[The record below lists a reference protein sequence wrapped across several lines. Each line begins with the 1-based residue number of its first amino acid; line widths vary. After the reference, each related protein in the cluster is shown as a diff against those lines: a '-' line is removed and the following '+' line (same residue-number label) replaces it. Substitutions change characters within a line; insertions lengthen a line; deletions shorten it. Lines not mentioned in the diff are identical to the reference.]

1 MYASRTEKNPRDDK
15 NYKASW
21 SGKYPIVYEKIED
34 STADNNSLTGD
45 YWIAVK
51 GYDESSYTI
60 IVTTEVDNQTSN
72 SSFYQSIKLIPGKP
86 IRVV

>member
-15 NYKASW
+15 NLVY
-21 SGKYPIVYEKIED
+21 GYIVYENIED